1 MSAFANCGRAD
12 AHVRAS
18 YVPTEVGMTSF
29 VTCIADCDD
38 VSMISPAASAK
49 NRQLGQA
56 PAQFLVL
63 SPEFLRVARV
73 EFGRHIKL
81 RVTFRRCIG
90 SKPAD
95 PFGPAGLTQ
104 EHTIK
109 MGGMGAVA
117 PVACST
123 VLERVA

>member
-1 MSAFANCGRAD
+1 MQQYLP
-12 AHVRAS
+12 V
-18 YVPTEVGMTSF
+18 TEVAMTSF

-38 VSMISPAASAK
+38 VSMIGPAASAK

-95 PFGPAGLTQ
+95 PFGPAGMTQ
-104 EHTIK
+104 QHIIE
-109 MGGMGAVA
+109 MGGLGAVDH
-117 PVACST
+117 VVGWSCTRS
-123 VLERVA
+123 LLNRLDCG